1 MNAFNK
7 TEEFSNQLQKA
18 ESNENVEQVSLREK
32 ELDARL
38 HSLTELTPIA
48 EFSNDDVFIVGY
60 PKSGNTWFQNLIT
73 DIVYG
78 VNAAQAPDS
87 LVQDLVPDVHYK
99 RYYKRYRTPM
109 FFKSHHLPKAEYKRV
124 VYLLR
129 DGRDVMVSQFHHM
142 NALKDRK
149 VDFLKMVQNDD
160 NILFPC
166 KWHEHVEAWL
176 SNPYNA
182 EIIVVKYED
191 LCENPVRQ
199 LQKLCQFICIEV
211 DSLFLQKVVQ
221 QTSFDKMRQ
230 KEAKWGWDNP
240 IWPKDKF
247 FVRRGKIGSYEDEM
261 PPEVLDSFL
270 KDAEKTLN
278 YLGYL
283 KSSSCIIK

>member
-18 ESNENVEQVSLREK
+18 ERNENVEQVSLLEK
-32 ELDARL
+32 ELDARIP
-38 HSLTELTPIA
+38 SLTELTPIT
-48 EFSNDDVFIVGY
+48 EFSKDDVFIVGY
-60 PKSGNTWFQNLIT
+60 PKSGNTWFQNIIT

-87 LVQDLVPDVHYK
+87 LVQDLVPDIHYK

-109 FFKSHHLPKAEYKRV
+109 FFKSHHLPRAEYKRV

-129 DGRDVMVSQFHHM
+129 DGRDVMVSQFHHI
-142 NALKDRK
+142 NALRDRNI
-149 VDFLKMVQNDD
+149 DFLKLVQNDD

-182 EIIVVKYED
+182 EMIVVRYEE
-191 LCENPVRQ
+191 LCEKPVEQ
-199 LQKLCQFICIEV
+199 LQNLCQFIRVEV
-211 DSLFLQKVVQ
+211 DEFSLEKTVQ
-221 QTSFDKMRQ
+221 QTSFDKMRH
-230 KEAKWGWDNP
+230 KEAQWGWNNP
-240 IWPKDKF
+240 IWPKNKF

-270 KDAEKTLN
+270 KDADKTLR
-278 YLGYL
+278 YLGY
-283 KSSSCIIK
+283 SN